1 MEGMGVVGVIQ
12 VIQGGRKQHRYE
24 VIGGETAVRN
34 EKVRSEVVEWSG
46 VGYWRYAPVHLIF
59 EGVIDVRQRFLTA
72 QTTHLGSETEQ
83 GKKKD
88 RVQS

>member
-1 MEGMGVVGVIQ
+1 VWLESFKSFKGGGKSIAVKVVC
-12 VIQGGRKQHRYE
+12 R
-24 VIGGETAVRN
+24 IGGETVVCN
-34 EKVRSEVVEWSG
+34 NKVRSEVVEWSG

-59 EGVIDVRQRFLTA
+59 EGVVDVQQRFLTA

-88 RVQS
+88 RVRS